1 MCCRR
6 AFSAGLITGP
16 LDIVVIK
23 TLALDKILRFE
34 NGPLREGS
42 LNERLLIWSIGRT
55 GADGPECKKG
65 VVDALVGEI

>member
-1 MCCRR
+1 MTRLDQFVLGAVLITFLMDVKDLDVLSQ

-42 LNERLLIWSIGRT
+42 LN
-55 GADGPECKKG
+55 D
-65 VVDALVGEI
+65 